1 MPAPRKGV
9 GGGPPVGGAPARRLV
24 RGVHY
29 AGQGAWGG
37 DGGARDVGVS
47 RDMGSLAAGNP
58 SGSRLECMYVRSK
71 STPFRNAHPRYCP
84 LTPGGRSFGGVGRAS
99 APSRERRRSLQGMLR

>member
-37 DGGARDVGVS
+37 DGGARDIGVS

-58 SGSRLECMYVRSK
+58 SGSRLECMYVPYVLRARLFA
-71 STPFRNAHPRYCP
+71 TPWI
-84 LTPGGRSFGGVGRAS
+84 GDRAVS
-99 APSRERRRSLQGMLR
+99 CR

>member
-9 GGGPPVGGAPARRLV
+9 GGGPPVGGAPARRLL

-29 AGQGAWGG
+29 AGQGAWVG
-37 DGGARDVGVS
+37 DGGARDIGVS

-71 STPFRNAHPRYCP
+71 STPFRNNFDKYTIFYEKHKGTKGQYHTAHK
-84 LTPGGRSFGGVGRAS
+84 VG
-99 APSRERRRSLQGMLR
+99 